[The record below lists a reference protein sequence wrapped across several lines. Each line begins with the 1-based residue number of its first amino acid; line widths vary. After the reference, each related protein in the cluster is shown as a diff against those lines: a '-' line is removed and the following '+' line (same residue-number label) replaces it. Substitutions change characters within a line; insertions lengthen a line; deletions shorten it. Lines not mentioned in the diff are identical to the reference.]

1 MARRELSQDPRAVKT
16 RNAIIK
22 TTTELLNEHRVEDI
36 TVSQIVNAAG
46 MSRQVFYEHFKD
58 RDAAVKAA
66 IQRAMAPAVNDY
78 IETYKK
84 TGEMPPALEALF
96 SQLAEVRCLL
106 SHVINGPA
114 HATLMACF
122 TTPEMPMLHDMVT
135 AMRAE
140 VVPMTDEEAADV
152 ASYLCS
158 GAFSIFMKSAT
169 ESENYEEAVKR
180 AMGVF
185 GVFGRAM
192 SLPQ

>member
-1 MARRELSQDPRAVKT
+1 MARRERSQDPRAVKT
-16 RNAIIK
+16 RNAIIN
-22 TTTELLNEHRVEDI
+22 TTTELLNENRVEDI
-36 TVSQIVNAAG
+36 TVSQIVNQAG

-58 RDAAVKAA
+58 RDAAVRAA
-66 IQRAMAPAVNDY
+66 IQRALAPAVNDY
-78 IETYKK
+78 IDTYNK
-84 TGEMPPALEALF
+84 THEMPQALQALF
-96 SQLAEVRCLL
+96 TQLAEVRCLL
-106 SHVINGPA
+106 AHVINGPA

-122 TTPEMPMLHDMVT
+122 TTPEMPMLHDMVNSIRT
-135 AMRAE
+135 E
-140 VVPMTDEEAADV
+140 VTPMTDEEAADV

-180 AMGVF
+180 AMSVF